1 MKYKLL
7 SMLWKN
13 LSFEILVHSI
23 YHVHGFNNSVIIL
36 HSAPSWDFSSIIA
49 IFTVYSFLFL
59 NFLFYL
65 AEHQYKQCLFINS
78 VVKVNVL
85 YLQYTKQRSF
95 YYSMDILYL
104 HYTKQCLF
112 YYSMDI
118 LYLHNTKQCWFYYS
132 IWIFYIC
139 STLSNDRS
147 FVYLFE
153 VNVLYLQYT
162 KQ

>member
-13 LSFEILVHSI
+13 LSYKILVQSI

-49 IFTVYSFLFL
+49 IFTVYSFLF
-59 NFLFYL
+59 YL
-65 AEHQYKQCLFINS
+65 AEHQYKQCLFNS

-104 HYTKQCLF
+104 QYTKQCLF

-118 LYLHNTKQCWFYYS
+118 LYL
-132 IWIFYIC
+132 
-139 STLSNDRS
+139 
-147 FVYLFE
+147 
-153 VNVLYLQYT
+153 QYT